1 MTTGPSPSGDG
12 PVVISPATSS
22 VGRAVAALA
31 LGGFA
36 IGVTEFVAMGLLP
49 EISAGT
55 GVDIPTAGHYISAY
69 AAGVVV
75 GAPAFAIAFAKAPR
89 KGLLMGLMALFAVAN
104 TASFFAVTYP
114 ALMVTR
120 FVSGL
125 PHGAY
130 FGIAML
136 LAASLVEERRRTWAV
151 AMILAGLG
159 IANVVGVPLGTWVGQ
174 HLGWGLPF
182 VGVGALATL
191 TVLAVARWVPKQ
203 ASVAGASPLDELRAL
218 RHVQVWLALL
228 IGIVGFGGMF
238 ATYAYI
244 SPTMTTI
251 AGFPSSLI
259 PAVLTV
265 YGLGM
270 VAGMALAGPAGERL
284 GVLRGI
290 IVLQALLIVMF
301 LAFAPALRVTVL
313 AWVFPFILGVVPS
326 VLVPLLQ
333 TRLMD
338 VAHEGQALAAT
349 LNHATLNVAN
359 GLGAWLGSLVLA
371 AGLGYEWPSR
381 VEAILAV
388 LGLLLA
394 LLSQRLE
401 RPVR

>member
-136 LAASLVEERRRTWAV
+136 LAASLVVFVVLPGGIGLAVRR
-151 AMILAGLG
+151 AGDPDRACG
-159 IANVVGVPLGTWVGQ
+159 CP
-174 HLGWGLPF
+174 
-182 VGVGALATL
+182 VGA
-191 TVLAVARWVPKQ
+191 Q
-203 ASVAGASPLDELRAL
+203 ASVRGGSFSAG
-218 RHVQVWLALL
+218 
-228 IGIVGFGGMF
+228 
-238 ATYAYI
+238 
-244 SPTMTTI
+244 
-251 AGFPSSLI
+251 
-259 PAVLTV
+259 
-265 YGLGM
+265 
-270 VAGMALAGPAGERL
+270 
-284 GVLRGI
+284 
-290 IVLQALLIVMF
+290 
-301 LAFAPALRVTVL
+301 
-313 AWVFPFILGVVPS
+313 
-326 VLVPLLQ
+326 
-333 TRLMD
+333 
-338 VAHEGQALAAT
+338 
-349 LNHATLNVAN
+349 
-359 GLGAWLGSLVLA
+359 
-371 AGLGYEWPSR
+371 
-381 VEAILAV
+381 
-388 LGLLLA
+388 
-394 LLSQRLE
+394 
-401 RPVR
+401 